1 MSTKTSLQVAA
12 SLLAALSLAGTAGC
26 AHKPAAPV
34 STTTAAQ
41 VTRPD
46 REVNLS
52 DDLRTACKIEEDTNA
67 PKFDYDSKGLLSAD
81 RDVLVQVARCLTTG
95 PLKGREV
102 QMIGR
107 ADPRGEIEYNMT
119 LGESRAA
126 SVQVYL
132 AGLGVAKEKL
142 SLTSRGE
149 LDATGKDEE
158 GWRLDRRV
166 DLRLVA
172 RDTGVALQ

>member
-1 MSTKTSLQVAA
+1 MSTMTSLQVAV

-26 AHKPAAPV
+26 AHKPAAPAA
-34 STTTAAQ
+34 TTTAAQ
-41 VTRPD
+41 VTRAD
-46 REVNLS
+46 REVSLS
-52 DDLRTACKIEEDTNA
+52 DDLRKACKIEEDANA
-67 PKFDYDSKGLLSAD
+67 PKFDYDSKGLSTAD

-107 ADPRGEIEYNMT
+107 ADPRGEVEYNMT

-132 AGLGVAKEKL
+132 AGLGVAKEKMGV
-142 SLTSRGE
+142 TSRGE
-149 LDATGKDEE
+149 LDATGTDEE

-172 RDTGVALQ
+172 RDTSVALQ